1 MIREHLEAIYQQ
13 HGRLTPTL
21 VVETARPEEHPLHD
35 IVFDCDEHEASER
48 YYRERAH
55 HLIRTV
61 KVVYRDPDTDE
72 EKRVRAFH
80 AVPATSG
87 ADLFVYEPAA
97 KVRQDPFLREL
108 VLRAMEREWK
118 ALRERYEHFEE
129 FVNLIVTYAAEAGTE

>member
-1 MIREHLEAIYQQ
+1 MIREHLEEIYAQ
-13 HGRLTPTL
+13 HGRLTPAL
-21 VVETARPEEHPLHD
+21 VVEAARDEEHPLHP

-55 HLIRTV
+55 DLIRTV
-61 KVVYRDPDTDE
+61 KVVYRDPETDE

-80 AVPATSG
+80 AVPATTG
-87 ADLFVYEPAA
+87 TELFVYEPAA
-97 KVRQDPFLREL
+97 KVRQDPLLREL

-129 FVNLIVTYAAEAGTE
+129 FVSLVTSFAAEAETE

>member
-1 MIREHLEAIYQQ
+1 MIREHLEAIYAQ
-13 HGRLTPTL
+13 HGKLTPSL
-21 VVETARPEEHPLHD
+21 VVEAARSEDHPLHD
-35 IVFDCDEHEASER
+35 IVFDCDVEEASER

-61 KVVYRDPDTDE
+61 KVVYRDPVTDE

-80 AVPATSG
+80 AVPATTG
-87 ADLFVYEPAA
+87 AELFVYEPAA

-129 FVNLIVTYAAEAGTE
+129 FVGLVAEFVEGQE